1 MALDVIEGKVGMLE
15 LSPPVTFEPVGPVTT
30 VFFDDKNQQV
40 LQDGVSQLMMTNDHV
55 QVFSVRSGGATG
67 VTIKSPHGEPQ
78 ISLVRNQK
86 LCLWM
91 IRAGNAKNPIT
102 RLLTTFLYICCR

>member
-1 MALDVIEGKVGMLE
+1 MALDVIEGKIGMLE

-40 LQDGVSQLMMTNDHV
+40 LQGVNLVKMWQPYMDM

-67 VTIKSPHGEPQ
+67 VTIKSPHGEPP
-78 ISLVRNQK
+78 ISLV
-86 LCLWM
+86 
-91 IRAGNAKNPIT
+91 
-102 RLLTTFLYICCR
+102 FY

>member
-1 MALDVIEGKVGMLE
+1 MALDVIEGKIGMLE

-40 LQDGVSQLMMTNDHV
+40 DTCEGLKYDNYG

-67 VTIKSPHGEPQ
+67 VTIKSPHGEPP
-78 ISLVRNQK
+78 ISLVINIDDQPTMLTMLK
-86 LCLWM
+86 
-91 IRAGNAKNPIT
+91 T
-102 RLLTTFLYICCR
+102 SQSLLYSIDHQPTMYNFH